1 MFLLFPIFRRLLY
14 LAIFVAILAVAGE
27 LLARKL
33 IGDAV
38 SHAVAA
44 RIGVSPKVG
53 FGSTPLV
60 IQIIHGSLGDVT
72 VKAADAHL
80 DGLGPLA
87 LDGTLRDVHLRSLT
101 SLQGAIGS
109 LQVRAGVPP
118 STVRGML
125 ATPACERSLPSSVQ
139 AGLSTAAR
147 VAIFP
152 GRVDLLPPHGRA
164 AEVRLRPYASNDAV
178 RFAIIAIEL
187 GGAEVPPAQLRA
199 DSAGA
204 NCSRALSNLP
214 FGVGLVSAQALDGT
228 LELSFSGRDA
238 SFSAIG

>member
-1 MFLLFPIFRRLLY
+1 MFLLFPILRRLIY

-33 IGDAV
+33 VGDAV

-60 IQIIHGSLGDVT
+60 VQIIHGSLNDVT
-72 VKAADAHL
+72 VKAAGAHI
-80 DGLGPLA
+80 DGLGPLS
-87 LDGTLRDVHLRSLT
+87 LDGTLRDVHMRSLT
-101 SLQGAIGS
+101 SLEGAIGS
-109 LQVRAGVPP
+109 LQVGADVPP
-118 STVRGML
+118 SVVLGML
-125 ATPACERSLPSSVQ
+125 ATPACERSLPAAVQ
-139 AGLSTAAR
+139 AGLTPAAR

-152 GRVDLLPPHGRA
+152 GRVDLLPPRGRA
-164 AEVRLRPYASNDAV
+164 AEVRLRPFAALGAV

-187 GGAEVPPAQLRA
+187 GGVAVPPAQLSAERA
-199 DSAGA
+199 DA
-204 NCSRALSNLP
+204 NCSRTLSNLP
-214 FGVGLVSAQALDGT
+214 FGVGLVAARALEGT
-228 LELSFSGRDA
+228 LALSFSGRGA